1 MKPRVLLNK
10 TGRIFKSNS
19 PVILTGMGVSGLLS
33 TAYLAFKAGYRSY
46 PIIDKENVEHGTDRA
61 GFKERVQIYT
71 GLTWRLHIPMA
82 ISGTVAI
89 AAIVGSNRTG
99 AHRTAAISAA
109 YSTSQMAFEEYR
121 NEVVRKFG
129 ESKEQQLRDGLAEK
143 KVAGNQPSPSI
154 IVASGLSLCCE
165 LHTGRYFL
173 NDMETLRRSMN
184 DINARLN
191 QHMYATLDDFY
202 HLIGLPE
209 TTTSGY
215 FGWDSDRPMKLVFS
229 TIMTPDGRPCL
240 AFEYDYIKE
249 L

>member
-10 TGRIFKSNS
+10 TGHILKSNS
-19 PVILTGMGVSGLLS
+19 PAILTGIGVSGVFS
-33 TAYLAFKAGYRSY
+33 TAYLSFRAGYRSY
-46 PIIDKENVEHGTDRA
+46 PIIDKENVENGTHVTRLST
-61 GFKERVQIYT
+61 RVREY
-71 GLTWRLHIPMA
+71 GRVTWRLHIPVA

-89 AAIVGSNRTG
+89 AAIVGSSRAG
-99 AHRTAAISAA
+99 ARRTAAVSAA
-109 YSTSQMAFEEYR
+109 YSVSQMAFEEYR

-129 ESKEQQLRDGLAEK
+129 EGKEQQLRDDLAERK
-143 KVAGNQPSPSI
+143 IANTQPSPSI
-154 IVASGLSLCCE
+154 IVSSGLSLCCE

-173 NDMETLRRSMN
+173 NDMETLRRSVN

-202 HLIGLPE
+202 HLIGLSE

-215 FGWDSDRPMKLVFS
+215 FGWDSDRPLKLKFS
-229 TIMTPDGRPCL
+229 TVLTPEGRPCL
-240 AFEYDYIKE
+240 AFEYDYLKE